1 MRTPSGILHVVD
13 FQTEQIVSTIQSKD
27 YWDDKRHWE
36 IKNNIDKFDF
46 TTADGTEQAAT
57 LLQQNLVLKEVRS
70 GVIVPYVITE
80 AEKVSNDRSVITYAS
95 GEWILLAK
103 AGVINPQRIEGKT
116 VNEFIDIALTGTK
129 WKRGRTE
136 YSGFHTM
143 TINEPIDPL
152 KLLKDIASLFDLE
165 IVYRAEV
172 VGNQFVGRYVD
183 MVKKRGREIGKEVTL
198 GKDLMGI
205 KRIEN
210 SQNICTALI
219 GFVKGEGDK
228 IITVE
233 SINNGLPYIV
243 DNDAFQRWNEK
254 GKHKF
259 GFYTPETEQDIT
271 PGRLMTLMKTEMK
284 KRVNTSVSYEVEAQS
299 IGRVFGLAHELIN
312 EGDTIRIKDTGFTPK
327 LYLEA
332 RAIAG
337 DESFK
342 DPMQDKYVFGDYRE
356 IVDPNEELR
365 KLYNK
370 VLASLGSKQEILD
383 QLDKLVKET
392 AEKANDAQKE
402 SESAKKIAE
411 KVQEN
416 LKNNTVN
423 IIEAKNPPIDNL
435 IVGKTLWRDISNG
448 KPGIIK
454 VWNGKGWELL
464 IPDVESIKKETLD
477 QVNKDIES
485 AKTELNQKVQ
495 SVEGKAQE
503 IAGQIVDVQKQV
515 NGKVDQTWVNTQLK
529 DKADKSGV
537 FTKEEINNGF
547 IGKQIYETDKQG
559 NVQKFKDINT
569 SIGQTNEALTQKA
582 EKSELKKTNEGLS
595 QLEQKTNE
603 IKTTA
608 EGTKQTLTEL
618 KTQVDNTKVTVR
630 NLIRNSGDFN
640 KGWGVFQNISNLS
653 VVDDAKFSK
662 ALQATVDNSTSNR
675 WPAMSSPIFVVN
687 EDKEY
692 ILAMWIKRETAGV
705 IGQLLKFIDS
715 TGIESNPVVGKDT
728 EIPAN
733 TWYYY
738 TQTFKA
744 PKGSVQAYITPR
756 IGTILPNIKFWIAQP
771 MLTEGNTDVGWQPA
785 PEDQVTTTDFT
796 KKTVEIET
804 TIEGINT
811 TVSNVQNQQGKL
823 TERMTKSEQTAD
835 GFKKSIESLTKNDT
849 EISNKLNTVEQTVEG
864 TKKTISDVLQ
874 TTSELKKTTTEITE
888 KAGQISEKLISVE
901 QKYDNM
907 KIGGQNFYKQKS
919 FGAAGGTTVKYDESN
934 KWWDIAIPAGASGSW
949 KGILYTSKNA
959 VLLVGRTYTISYE
972 IYADEVIPTAID
984 INNFGVTTV
993 TGTND
998 NDLVA
1003 KRIMRTP
1010 KTIAGQWV
1018 KVSATF
1024 IMPDNITQDFY
1035 DNSVLGIG
1043 NGWTPTKITSIKIR
1057 NMQLEE
1063 GNIPTSYRTPSEDQV
1078 TTDEFT
1084 KKTTDIVKSVDG
1096 IKENITKVEQNQTG
1110 FDKRVAT
1117 VEKTADGIKQN
1128 VTSLQEIQTNQG
1140 KQLQE
1145 AKAGWETTA
1154 KALEGKVEI
1163 KDVED
1168 YVGGIGN
1175 QTVLRNVL
1183 WKNDTKYWI
1192 LQSGTTRDTNVLY
1205 KGCNTLRT
1213 ISTGNTADVYRGASH
1228 ELINAGPGWNY
1239 VFSAYFYTDNKSSI
1253 DSGAK
1258 MELKCLDANGN
1269 VLKQYG
1275 QEITLT
1281 QGMWVRH
1288 HVFGLLVEGTKKVQ
1302 VQYWLRRN
1310 GRLWAAQP
1318 MLQIGDKPSSFMEN
1332 PVDIVDKD
1340 KIMEELADKI
1350 ATEDYT
1356 KKVTELERSIS
1367 ANEKG
1372 VSIISGKQETFINE
1386 TYNAYVK
1393 KTESKLEVLDEG
1405 ILAQILKDGIVTAIN
1420 MSPGKITIN
1429 AAKLDINADTMVK
1442 WLTAK
1447 GIDTNLIRINGDK
1460 ITIDKDGVTV
1470 KMLDFLFQ
1478 DEWGTKTTAVSR
1490 RNLIADPDFS
1500 SVTKKN
1506 IGHNDYYGFEGGYGL
1521 TWKSWGNVVIEKNT
1535 HIFDY
1540 EQMVN
1545 AARVDM
1551 YNYPEAIVNNG
1562 IHPGNEYTAS
1572 AHFRTAMINGVR
1584 KTGKPRIHVCCVKF
1598 RDNVSYDI
1606 LSEQKMD
1613 FPEPSTFYGEIR
1625 RYSFTFKVPTNYIPQ
1640 QHALII
1646 KVCSANADMRQGTA
1660 ICVSGVTLYS
1670 GKYASMYNWDRAAAE
1685 RADGIQ
1691 PFNALAVG
1699 GVNNNIT
1706 PAPDGQTFDISTEK
1720 EVKIF
1725 RNIRA
1730 MQGINLGGGGFQQ
1743 WGHIRFT
1750 DGNMGSGFYASTPS
1764 GWKFNALG

>member
-13 FQTEQIVSTIQSKD
+13 FKTDQIISAIQPKD
-27 YWDDKRHWE
+27 YWDDIRHWE
-36 IKNNIDKFDF
+36 LKNNIDTLEFKVF
-46 TTADGTEQAAT
+46 DGTPHAIALQ
-57 LLQQNLVLKEVRS
+57 QQNLIVKEVRD
-70 GVIVPYVITE
+70 GLMVPYVINNE
-80 AEKVSNDRSVITYAS
+80 VEKDSNDRSITVHAS
-95 GEWILLAK
+95 GAWVQIAK
-103 AGVINPQRIEGKT
+103 DGYIMPQRIEGKT
-116 VNEFIDIALTGTK
+116 VNEFIDMALVGMK
-129 WKRGRTE
+129 WKRGITE
-136 YSGFHTM
+136 YAGFHTM
-143 TINEPIDPL
+143 TIDEIIDPL
-152 KLLKDIASLFDLE
+152 TFLKKIASLFDLE
-165 IVYRAEV
+165 IQYRVEV
-172 VGNQFVGRYVD
+172 VGSQITGWYVD
-183 MVKKRGREIGKEVTL
+183 MIKERGRETGKEVVL
-198 GKDLMGI
+198 GKDLVGVR
-205 KRIEN
+205 RIEH
-210 SQNICTALI
+210 SRDVCTALV
-219 GFVKGEGDK
+219 GFVKGEGDN
-228 IITVE
+228 IITIE
-233 SINNGLPYIV
+233 KINNGLPYIT
-243 DNDAFQRWNEK
+243 DSDAFQRWNES

-259 GFYTPETEQDIT
+259 GFYTPETEDQNMS
-271 PGRLMTLMKTEMK
+271 PERLMTLMKTEFK
-284 KRVNTSVSYEVEAQS
+284 KRVNTSVSYEVEAAS

-312 EGDTIRIKDTGFTPK
+312 EGDTIRIKDTDFTPK

-332 RAIAG
+332 RTIAG
-337 DESFK
+337 DESFT
-342 DPMQDKYVFGDYRE
+342 DPKQDKYVFGDYRE
-356 IVDPNEELR
+356 IVDSNEELR

-370 VLASLGSKQEILD
+370 ILGSLGNKANKELLE
-383 QLDKLVKET
+383 QLEKLVEENEKTIETIREESKAVKELV
-392 AEKANDAQKE
+392 
-402 SESAKKIAE
+402 E
-411 KVQEN
+411 KVQGN

-435 IVGKTLWRDISNG
+435 IVGKMLWRDISNG
-448 KPGIIK
+448 KPGILK
-454 VWNGKGWELL
+454 VWNGKDWELL
-464 IPDVESIKKETLD
+464 IPDVESVKKDTME
-477 QVNKDIES
+477 QVNKDI
-485 AKTELNQKVQ
+485 
-495 SVEGKAQE
+495 
-503 IAGQIVDVQKQV
+503 
-515 NGKVDQTWVNTQLK
+515 QL
-529 DKADKSGV
+529 
-537 FTKEEINNGF
+537 TKEELNKKVEEAQN
-547 IGKQIYETDKQG
+547 ETAGQFREVTENLQEVSLTIK
-559 NVQKFKDINT
+559 NVQNSQGEIDKTVSEMK
-569 SIGQTNEALTQKA
+569 QTNE
-582 EKSELKKTNEGLS
+582 G
-595 QLEQKTNE
+595 
-603 IKTTA
+603 
-608 EGTKQTLTEL
+608 
-618 KTQVDNTKVTVR
+618 
-630 NLIRNSGDFN
+630 
-640 KGWGVFQNISNLS
+640 
-653 VVDDAKFSK
+653 
-662 ALQATVDNSTSNR
+662 
-675 WPAMSSPIFVVN
+675 
-687 EDKEY
+687 
-692 ILAMWIKRETAGV
+692 
-705 IGQLLKFIDS
+705 
-715 TGIESNPVVGKDT
+715 
-728 EIPAN
+728 
-733 TWYYY
+733 
-738 TQTFKA
+738 
-744 PKGSVQAYITPR
+744 
-756 IGTILPNIKFWIAQP
+756 
-771 MLTEGNTDVGWQPA
+771 
-785 PEDQVTTTDFT
+785 FT
-796 KKTVEIET
+796 K
-804 TIEGINT
+804 
-811 TVSNVQNQQGKL
+811 
-823 TERMTKSEQTAD
+823 
-835 GFKKSIESLTKNDT
+835 SIDSLTKKNGEIT
-849 EISNKLNTVEQTVEG
+849 EKLNTVVETSEG
-864 TKKTISDVLQ
+864 TIKKISEVQQ
-874 TTSELKKTTTEITE
+874 TTNDLKKTTTEIEE
-888 KAGQISEKLISVE
+888 KAGEISEKLTSVE
-901 QKYDNM
+901 KKVDNTEIGIRNLLLETANKSHSVKTGENKPHTYFGVAKDAITLM
-907 KIGGQNFYKQKS
+907 QGKNIAMSFLFTGKVTEWGTTDKWVGFEVKITFIDNTFAYPSCRIENRLTLGKQYKQERFTASAVVMDKPIKEILVYALGRD
-919 FGAAGGTTVKYDESN
+919 FTGDVLIEKPKLEVGTV
-934 KWWDIAIPAGASGSW
+934 
-949 KGILYTSKNA
+949 
-959 VLLVGRTYTISYE
+959 
-972 IYADEVIPTAID
+972 PTA
-984 INNFGVTTV
+984 
-993 TGTND
+993 
-998 NDLVA
+998 
-1003 KRIMRTP
+1003 
-1010 KTIAGQWV
+1010 
-1018 KVSATF
+1018 
-1024 IMPDNITQDFY
+1024 
-1035 DNSVLGIG
+1035 
-1043 NGWTPTKITSIKIR
+1043 WTPA
-1057 NMQLEE
+1057 L
-1063 GNIPTSYRTPSEDQV
+1063 EDQV
-1078 TTDEFT
+1078 TNEEFT
-1084 KKTTDIVKSVDG
+1084 KKTTEIEKSVNG
-1096 IKENITKVEQNQTG
+1096 IKESIKTVEKTQVDFSQ
-1110 FDKRVAT
+1110 RVTT
-1117 VEKTADGIKQN
+1117 VEKTADGIKEN
-1128 VTSLQEIQTNQG
+1128 VTSLQEIQTQQG
-1140 KQLQE
+1140 TQLQE

-1192 LQSGTTRDTNVLY
+1192 LQSGTTRDTTVLY

-1228 ELINAGPGWNY
+1228 EVINAGPGWNY

-1253 DSGAK
+1253 DNGAK

-1310 GRLWAAQP
+1310 GRLWVAQP

-1340 KIMEELADKI
+1340 KIMEEMADKI

-1367 ANEKG
+1367 ATEKG

-1393 KTESKLEVLDEG
+1393 KTESRLEVLDEG
-1405 ILAQILKDGIVTAIN
+1405 ILAQILKDGIITSIN
-1420 MSPGKITIN
+1420 MSPGKITID
-1429 AAKLDINADTMVK
+1429 AEKLNINADTMVK

-1447 GIDTNLIRINGDK
+1447 GIDTNLIRIDGDK

-1478 DEWGTKTTAVSR
+1478 DEWGTKTTTVSR

-1506 IGHNDYYGFEGGYGL
+1506 IGNSDYYGFEGGYGL

-1598 RDNVSYDI
+1598 RDNVSYEI

-1640 QHALII
+1640 EHALII
-1646 KVCSANADMRQGTA
+1646 KVCSGNADMRQGTA

-1699 GVNNNIT
+1699 GVNNNIS

-1750 DGNMGSGFYASTPS
+1750 DGNAGVGFYVSTPS

>member
-165 IVYRAEV
+165 IVYRAEI

-259 GFYTPETEQDIT
+259 GFYTPETEEDIT
-271 PGRLMTLMKTEMK
+271 PSRLMTLMKTEMK

-423 IIEAKNPPIDNL
+423 IIESKQPPTENL
-435 IVGKTLWRDISNG
+435 QIGKTIWRDISNG
-448 KPGIIK
+448 KPGILK

-464 IPDVESIKKETLD
+464 IPDVESIKKDTLEQVTKEINASAEKLDARVKEAETKADNLQKDFAAVKGEQERVSQVTKTLEESD
-477 QVNKDIES
+477 QGTKETIKSLQGTQESMSRMIVETSKGVEGLKNTVSDIKKDQSGITDRVV
-485 AKTELNQKVQ
+485 KTEQNINGI
-495 SVEGKAQE
+495 SSSIE
-503 IAGQIVDVQKQV
+503 QINKTSSQTVQKL
-515 NGKVDQTWVNTQLK
+515 NKV
-529 DKADKSGV
+529 
-537 FTKEEINNGF
+537 EEDAN
-547 IGKQIYETDKQG
+547 
-559 NVQKFKDINT
+559 
-569 SIGQTNEALTQKA
+569 
-582 EKSELKKTNEGLS
+582 
-595 QLEQKTNE
+595 
-603 IKTTA
+603 
-608 EGTKQTLTEL
+608 GTKQTIERIENNVNNLDGDVINLVRGTKTLTANEEL
-618 KTQVDNTKVTVR
+618 SLKGARLSVIKETYNGNAIAQTDTEWQGIAVKPSELIKRGKIKIGDTVTFSVTARMIGGESTQVFFPNSAGKTTVNGEWKRVSVTILVG
-630 NLIRNSGDFN
+630 SDATDP
-640 KGWGVFQNISNLS
+640 NI
-653 VVDDAKFSK
+653 VYRFEA
-662 ALQATVDNSTSNR
+662 
-675 WPAMSSPIFVVN
+675 
-687 EDKEY
+687 
-692 ILAMWIKRETAGV
+692 
-705 IGQLLKFIDS
+705 
-715 TGIESNPVVGKDT
+715 ES
-728 EIPAN
+728 I
-733 TWYYY
+733 
-738 TQTFKA
+738 
-744 PKGSVQAYITPR
+744 PKGALYQQTS
-756 IGTILPNIKFWIAQP
+756 P
-771 MLTEGNTDVGWQPA
+771 MLSLTKKVYPWRPA
-785 PEDQVTTTDFT
+785 PEDQADSNEFIKVTTEIKTEAGKISTKLEQVEARTVGVENWLIHTGPNEKPQTIGMSGGAQVNKAGQAFSEDYIIVECTDHTDSFYQFHLDNAKMGDFEKAKDMTFSIDMQNDVPIDLIVFQFINGVWTENLYNRFPVANWSRRSFTFKIDARATGWGLRLRFERNENSKGKKLRFKKAKLEKGSVPTDFSKST
-796 KKTVEIET
+796 YELEQSVMGIKESIKTVEKT
-804 TIEGINT
+804 QFDF
-811 TVSNVQNQQGKL
+811 S
-823 TERMTKSEQTAD
+823 ER
-835 GFKKSIESLTKNDT
+835 
-849 EISNKLNTVEQTVEG
+849 
-864 TKKTISDVLQ
+864 
-874 TTSELKKTTTEITE
+874 
-888 KAGQISEKLISVE
+888 
-901 QKYDNM
+901 
-907 KIGGQNFYKQKS
+907 
-919 FGAAGGTTVKYDESN
+919 
-934 KWWDIAIPAGASGSW
+934 
-949 KGILYTSKNA
+949 
-959 VLLVGRTYTISYE
+959 
-972 IYADEVIPTAID
+972 
-984 INNFGVTTV
+984 VT
-993 TGTND
+993 
-998 NDLVA
+998 
-1003 KRIMRTP
+1003 
-1010 KTIAGQWV
+1010 
-1018 KVSATF
+1018 
-1024 IMPDNITQDFY
+1024 
-1035 DNSVLGIG
+1035 
-1043 NGWTPTKITSIKIR
+1043 
-1057 NMQLEE
+1057 
-1063 GNIPTSYRTPSEDQV
+1063 
-1078 TTDEFT
+1078 
-1084 KKTTDIVKSVDG
+1084 
-1096 IKENITKVEQNQTG
+1096 
-1110 FDKRVAT
+1110 T
-1117 VEKTADGIKQN
+1117 VEKTADGIKEN
-1128 VTSLQEIQTNQG
+1128 VTSLKEIQTKQG
-1140 KQLQE
+1140 TQLQE

-1154 KALEGKVEI
+1154 KALVGKVEI

-1183 WKNDTKYWI
+1183 WKNDTKYWQ
-1192 LQSGTTRDTNVLY
+1192 LTSNAARDTQVTY
-1205 KGCNTLRT
+1205 KGCNSLSVITA
-1213 ISTGNTADVYRGASH
+1213 GNASNLYKGASH
-1228 ELINAGPGWNY
+1228 DYINAGPGWNY
-1239 VFSAYFYTDNKSSI
+1239 VFSAYFYTDNKASI
-1253 DSGAK
+1253 DAGAAIELQCYDVNNK
-1258 MELKCLDANGN
+1258 MIKSYL
-1269 VLKQYG
+1269 
-1275 QEITLT
+1275 QEITIS
-1281 QGMWVRH
+1281 QGTWIRT
-1288 HVFGLLVEGTKKVQ
+1288 HVAGLLIEGTKKVK
-1302 VQYWLRRN
+1302 VLFWVRKN
-1310 GRLWAAQP
+1310 GRLWMSQP

-1350 ATEDYT
+1350 ATKDYD

-1367 ANEKG
+1367 ATEKG
-1372 VSIISGKQETFINE
+1372 VSIVSGKQETFINE

-1420 MSPGKITIN
+1420 MAPGKITIN
-1429 AAKLDINADTMVK
+1429 AAKLDINADTIVK
-1442 WLTAK
+1442 WLTTK
-1447 GIDTNLIRINGDK
+1447 GIDTNLIRISGDK
-1460 ITIDKDGVTV
+1460 ITIDGEEGVIV
-1470 KMLDFLFQ
+1470 NMLDFLFK

-1562 IHPGNEYTAS
+1562 IHPGNEYTVS

-1584 KTGKPRIHVCCVKF
+1584 KTGKPRLHVCCVKF

-1606 LSEQKMD
+1606 WNEQKMD

-1646 KVCSANADMRQGTA
+1646 KVCSGNADMRQGTA

-1699 GVNNNIT
+1699 GVNNNIS

-1730 MQGINLGGGGFQQ
+1730 MQGVNLGGGGFQQ

-1750 DGNMGSGFYASTPS
+1750 DGNAGAGFYTSTPS

>member
-172 VGNQFVGRYVD
+172 VGNQFIGRYVD

-448 KPGIIK
+448 KPGILK

-464 IPDVESIKKETLD
+464 IPDVESIKKDTLE
-477 QVNKDIES
+477 QVSKDI
-485 AKTELNQKVQ
+485 KL
-495 SVEGKAQE
+495 
-503 IAGQIVDVQKQV
+503 
-515 NGKVDQTWVNTQLK
+515 
-529 DKADKSGV
+529 
-537 FTKEEINNGF
+537 TKEELNKKVEEAQEEATGQF
-547 IGKQIYETDKQG
+547 
-559 NVQKFKDINT
+559 NT
-569 SIGQTNEALTQKA
+569 VT
-582 EKSELKKTNEGLS
+582 EGLS
-595 QLEQKTNE
+595 KVTRTISDVQRDQGEIDKKVTQVEQDSEKFKLSIE
-603 IKTTA
+603 
-608 EGTKQTLTEL
+608 TLTKNSTETTSKVNTL
-618 KTQVDNTKVTVR
+618 VSDVDGNKKVISEVKESVANFNDDVR
-630 NLIRNSGDFN
+630 NLLVGSKSFDGALAIAQADNRWWLKSAD
-640 KGWGVFQNISNLS
+640 KVKISKDVFQGNTVVETQSSWTALAYNFKDLVDRKVVKVGDKVTYSIFTRVKGLPDGQDLQHTFYFAPGATGIRPNKSNNQWQRVS
-653 VVDDAKFSK
+653 VSF
-662 ALQATVDNSTSNR
+662 TVTASM
-675 WPAMSSPIFVVN
+675 MSSTGTDN
-687 EDKEY
+687 ESHFRVEPDANPPAGCWYQQSSPQLIITIGNKEY
-692 ILAMWIKRETAGV
+692 SWR
-705 IGQLLKFIDS
+705 
-715 TGIESNPVVGKDT
+715 
-728 EIPAN
+728 
-733 TWYYY
+733 
-738 TQTFKA
+738 
-744 PKGSVQAYITPR
+744 
-756 IGTILPNIKFWIAQP
+756 
-771 MLTEGNTDVGWQPA
+771 PA
-785 PEDQVTTTDFT
+785 PED
-796 KKTVEIET
+796 I
-804 TIEGINT
+804 
-811 TVSNVQNQQGKL
+811 
-823 TERMTKSEQTAD
+823 AD
-835 GFKKSIESLTKNDT
+835 GNVLTK
-849 EISNKLNTVEQTVEG
+849 V
-864 TKKTISDVLQ
+864 
-874 TTSELKKTTTEITE
+874 TTEIKE
-888 KAGQISEKLISVE
+888 AAGKISEKLTKVETKVNNDKSGGRNLLLDSNTKYEKIDYLINPYSLTENFVAGEEYTFVIKGSVP
-901 QKYDNM
+901 Q
-907 KIGGQNFYKQKS
+907 GQQ
-919 FGAAGGTTVKYDESN
+919 FGIWQNGGTNHVGYATSAYANGITYVTFKAVATTSGNERRLNLYNYPNNATKATVEWVALYKGN
-934 KWWDIAIPAGASGSW
+934 KP
-949 KGILYTSKNA
+949 
-959 VLLVGRTYTISYE
+959 
-972 IYADEVIPTAID
+972 
-984 INNFGVTTV
+984 
-993 TGTND
+993 
-998 NDLVA
+998 
-1003 KRIMRTP
+1003 
-1010 KTIAGQWV
+1010 
-1018 KVSATF
+1018 
-1024 IMPDNITQDFY
+1024 QD
-1035 DNSVLGIG
+1035 
-1043 NGWTPTKITSIKIR
+1043 WTPAPE
-1057 NMQLEE
+1057 N
-1063 GNIPTSYRTPSEDQV
+1063 QV
-1078 TTDEFT
+1078 TNDEFT
-1084 KKTTDIVKSVDG
+1084 KKTTEIEKSVDG
-1096 IKENITKVEQNQTG
+1096 IKESIK
-1110 FDKRVAT
+1110 T
-1117 VEKTADGIKQN
+1117 VEKTQTFFDERVNTVEKNAEGTTASVKK
-1128 VTSLQEIQTNQG
+1128 LQETQTAQG
-1140 KQLQE
+1140 KTISE
-1145 AKAGWETTA
+1145 ATTTIGQHSE
-1154 KALEGKVEI
+1154 ALKLTMKK

-1168 YVGGIGN
+1168 YVGGLGSIN
-1175 QTVLRNVL
+1175 DLRNAAFAQGF
-1183 WKNDTKYWI
+1183 KYWTQNGNSAVI
-1192 LQSGTTRDTNVLY
+1192 DSSVTYRGYTTAKLHATGLTEDKWYSLHQTIDVTAGEDVVASGYFMSNNIGQGFVLEIEYLNAQGSRVSQASIGIDVTANSNWIRSVVSGTVPAGAVKARY
-1205 KGCNTLRT
+1205 K
-1213 ISTGNTADVYRGASH
+1213 
-1228 ELINAGPGWNY
+1228 P
-1239 VFSAYFYTDNKSSI
+1239 
-1253 DSGAK
+1253 
-1258 MELKCLDANGN
+1258 
-1269 VLKQYG
+1269 
-1275 QEITLT
+1275 
-1281 QGMWVRH
+1281 WV
-1288 HVFGLLVEGTKKVQ
+1288 
-1302 VQYWLRRN
+1302 RRN
-1310 GRLWAAQP
+1310 GTLWIALP
-1318 MLQIGDKPSSFMEN
+1318 MLQRGK
-1332 PVDIVDKD
+1332 V
-1340 KIMEELADKI
+1340 
-1350 ATEDYT
+1350 ATEFWLHPKDQTDIDKMIDDIANKVATEKYNQ
-1356 KKVTELERSIS
+1356 KVTELERSIS
-1367 ANEKG
+1367 ATEKG

-1447 GIDTNLIRINGDK
+1447 GIDTNLIRISGDK
-1460 ITIDKDGVTV
+1460 ITIDGEEGVIV
-1470 KMLDFLFQ
+1470 NMLDFLFK

-1562 IHPGNEYTAS
+1562 IHPGNEYTVS

-1584 KTGKPRIHVCCVKF
+1584 KTGKPRLQVCCVKF

-1606 LSEQKMD
+1606 WNEQKMD
-1613 FPEPSTFYGEIR
+1613 FPEPSTYYGEIR

-1646 KVCSANADMRQGTA
+1646 KVCSGNADMRQGTA

-1691 PFNALAVG
+1691 PFNGLAVG

>member
-143 TINEPIDPL
+143 TIKEPTNPL

-172 VGNQFVGRYVD
+172 VGNQFIGRYVD

-219 GFVKGEGDK
+219 GFAKGEGDK

-243 DNDAFQRWNEK
+243 DNVAFQRWNEK

-259 GFYTPETEQDIT
+259 GFYTPETEEDIT
-271 PGRLMTLMKTEMK
+271 PDRLMTLMKTEMK

-392 AEKANDAQKE
+392 AETANDAQKE

-448 KPGIIK
+448 KPGILK

-464 IPDVESIKKETLD
+464 IPDVESIKKDTLEQVSKDIKLTKEELNKKVEEAQEEATGQFNTVTEGLSKVTRTISDVQRDQGEIDKKVTQVEQDSEKFKLSIETLTK
-477 QVNKDIES
+477 NS
-485 AKTELNQKVQ
+485 TETTSK
-495 SVEGKAQE
+495 
-503 IAGQIVDVQKQV
+503 
-515 NGKVDQTWVNTQLK
+515 VNTLVSDVDGNTKVISEVKESVANINDDVRNLLIGSKSFDGALTWAQADNRWWLK
-529 DKADKSGV
+529 SADKVKISKDVFQGNAVVETQSSWTALAYNFKDLVNRGVVKVGDKVTYSIHTRVKGLPNGQDLQHTFYFAAGATGIRPNKSTNQWQRVSVSFVVTAGMMASTGTDNESHLRIEPDANPPAGCWYQQSSPQLTIGSKDYSWRPAPEDIADGNV
-537 FTKEEINNGF
+537 FTKITTEIKEEAGRISKKLEQVESRTVGVENWL
-547 IGKQIYETDKQG
+547 
-559 NVQKFKDINT
+559 INT
-569 SIGQTNEALTQKA
+569 GRNQKPQTIGMSGGALVNKATQSFTEDYMIVECTDHTDSFYQFHLDNTKMGDYEKEKDMTFSIDMQNDVPIDLIVFQFINGVWAENLYNRFPVANWSRRSFTFKIEARATGWGLRLRFERNENSKGKKFRFKKPKL
-582 EKSELKKTNEGLS
+582 EKGSVPTGFTKSTYE
-595 QLEQKTNE
+595 LEQSFEGVKERIEKTESIINDAGDRNYVRNGDFTHYWADNDLQWDKNLNGNLRAGNWATGYNAGTTDPTKGYHMHVNDKKFGYPVVAVINKNGQFGQAKRWLGMPQEMPASFRNDFQPGDTYTIALDVWTETANNKIAVGLHHFIEGNTSMGFHSGGTPELTIEPVKKWVRVYATMKLHDKSDMKKGFSLYIYGDRSADGSECYFKNVSVLKGSMPKAFAPSPEDGVKENVFSQKVTE
-603 IKTTA
+603 ITKNA
-608 EGTKQTLTEL
+608 EGITSDVKKIQEIQTQQGQTLTEATTTILQQSEEL
-618 KTQVDNTKVTVR
+618 K
-630 NLIRNSGDFN
+630 
-640 KGWGVFQNISNLS
+640 
-653 VVDDAKFSK
+653 
-662 ALQATVDNSTSNR
+662 
-675 WPAMSSPIFVVN
+675 
-687 EDKEY
+687 
-692 ILAMWIKRETAGV
+692 LAM
-705 IGQLLKFIDS
+705 
-715 TGIESNPVVGKDT
+715 
-728 EIPAN
+728 
-733 TWYYY
+733 
-738 TQTFKA
+738 
-744 PKGSVQAYITPR
+744 
-756 IGTILPNIKFWIAQP
+756 
-771 MLTEGNTDVGWQPA
+771 
-785 PEDQVTTTDFT
+785 
-796 KKTVEIET
+796 KK
-804 TIEGINT
+804 
-811 TVSNVQNQQGKL
+811 
-823 TERMTKSEQTAD
+823 
-835 GFKKSIESLTKNDT
+835 
-849 EISNKLNTVEQTVEG
+849 
-864 TKKTISDVLQ
+864 
-874 TTSELKKTTTEITE
+874 
-888 KAGQISEKLISVE
+888 
-901 QKYDNM
+901 
-907 KIGGQNFYKQKS
+907 
-919 FGAAGGTTVKYDESN
+919 
-934 KWWDIAIPAGASGSW
+934 
-949 KGILYTSKNA
+949 
-959 VLLVGRTYTISYE
+959 
-972 IYADEVIPTAID
+972 
-984 INNFGVTTV
+984 
-993 TGTND
+993 
-998 NDLVA
+998 
-1003 KRIMRTP
+1003 
-1010 KTIAGQWV
+1010 
-1018 KVSATF
+1018 
-1024 IMPDNITQDFY
+1024 
-1035 DNSVLGIG
+1035 
-1043 NGWTPTKITSIKIR
+1043 
-1057 NMQLEE
+1057 
-1063 GNIPTSYRTPSEDQV
+1063 
-1078 TTDEFT
+1078 
-1084 KKTTDIVKSVDG
+1084 
-1096 IKENITKVEQNQTG
+1096 
-1110 FDKRVAT
+1110 
-1117 VEKTADGIKQN
+1117 
-1128 VTSLQEIQTNQG
+1128 
-1140 KQLQE
+1140 
-1145 AKAGWETTA
+1145 
-1154 KALEGKVEI
+1154 
-1163 KDVED
+1163 KDVEA

-1183 WKNDTKYWI
+1183 WKNDTKYWV
-1192 LQSGTTRDTNVLY
+1192 LQSGTTRDTQVTY
-1205 KGCNTLRT
+1205 KGCNSLSVIT
-1213 ISTGNTADVYRGASH
+1213 TGNASNLYKGASH
-1228 ELINAGPGWNY
+1228 EYINAGPGWNY
-1239 VFSAYFYTDNKSSI
+1239 VFSAYFYTDNKASI
-1253 DSGAK
+1253 DAGAAIELQCYDVNNK
-1258 MELKCLDANGN
+1258 MIKSYL
-1269 VLKQYG
+1269 
-1275 QEITLT
+1275 QEITIS
-1281 QGMWVRH
+1281 QGTWIRT
-1288 HVFGLLVEGTKKVQ
+1288 HVAGLLVEGTKKVK
-1302 VQYWLRRN
+1302 VMFWVRKN
-1310 GRLWAAQP
+1310 GRLWMAQP

-1350 ATEDYT
+1350 ATKDYD

-1367 ANEKG
+1367 ATEKG

-1420 MSPGKITIN
+1420 LSPGKITIN

-1447 GIDTNLIRINGDK
+1447 GIDTNLIRIDGDK

-1506 IGHNDYYGFEGGYGL
+1506 IGHNDYYGFEGGY
-1521 TWKSWGNVVIEKNT
+1521 
-1535 HIFDY
+1535 
-1540 EQMVN
+1540 
-1545 AARVDM
+1545 
-1551 YNYPEAIVNNG
+1551 
-1562 IHPGNEYTAS
+1562 
-1572 AHFRTAMINGVR
+1572 
-1584 KTGKPRIHVCCVKF
+1584 
-1598 RDNVSYDI
+1598 
-1606 LSEQKMD
+1606 
-1613 FPEPSTFYGEIR
+1613 
-1625 RYSFTFKVPTNYIPQ
+1625 
-1640 QHALII
+1640 
-1646 KVCSANADMRQGTA
+1646 
-1660 ICVSGVTLYS
+1660 
-1670 GKYASMYNWDRAAAE
+1670 
-1685 RADGIQ
+1685 
-1691 PFNALAVG
+1691 
-1699 GVNNNIT
+1699 
-1706 PAPDGQTFDISTEK
+1706 
-1720 EVKIF
+1720 
-1725 RNIRA
+1725 
-1730 MQGINLGGGGFQQ
+1730 
-1743 WGHIRFT
+1743 
-1750 DGNMGSGFYASTPS
+1750 
-1764 GWKFNALG
+1764 

>member
-13 FQTEQIVSTIQSKD
+13 FKTNQIISAIQPKD
-27 YWDDKRHWE
+27 YWADNRHWE
-36 IKNNIDKFDF
+36 IKNNIDMLEFKTF
-46 TTADGTEQAAT
+46 DGTPHAVT
-57 LLQQNLVLKEVRS
+57 LQQQNLVLKEVRD
-70 GVIVPYVITE
+70 GRIVPYVINNE
-80 AEKVSNDRSVITYAS
+80 VEKDSNDRSLTVHSS
-95 GEWILLAK
+95 GAWVQIAK
-103 AGVINPQRIEGKT
+103 DGIIKPQRIESET
-116 VNEFIDIALTGTK
+116 VNTFIDIALADSK
-129 WKRGRTE
+129 WQRGITD
-136 YSGFHTM
+136 YSSFHTM
-143 TINEPIDPL
+143 TIDEFIDPL
-152 KLLKDIASLFDLE
+152 TFLKKIAALFELE
-165 IVYRAEV
+165 IQYRVEV
-172 VGNQFVGRYVD
+172 SGSQITGWYVD
-183 MVKKRGREIGKEVTL
+183 MIKKRGRETGKEVTL
-198 GKDLMGI
+198 GKDLVGVR
-205 KRIEN
+205 RIEH
-210 SQNICTALI
+210 SRDICTALV
-219 GFVKGEGDK
+219 GFVRGEGDK
-228 IITVE
+228 LITIE
-233 SINNGLPYIV
+233 SINNGLLYIT
-243 DNDAFQRWNEK
+243 DSDAFQRWNAH

-259 GFYTPETEQDIT
+259 GFYTPETEDQNMT
-271 PGRLMTLMKTEMK
+271 AQRLLTLMKTELK

-299 IGRVFGLAHELIN
+299 IGRIFGLAHELIN

-332 RAIAG
+332 RVIAG
-337 DESFK
+337 DESFT
-342 DPMQDKYVFGDYRE
+342 DPAQDKYVFGDYRE
-356 IVDPNEELR
+356 ITDPNEELR
-365 KLYNK
+365 KIYNRI
-370 VLASLGSKQEILD
+370 LSSLGSKQELID
-383 QLDKLVKET
+383 QLDKLVKDANET
-392 AEKANDAQKE
+392 ASDAKEE
-402 SESAKKIAE
+402 SEAAKTLAE

-423 IIEAKNPPIDNL
+423 IIESKQPPTENL
-435 IVGKTLWRDISNG
+435 QIGNTIWRDISNG
-448 KPGIIK
+448 KPGILK
-454 VWNGKGWELL
+454 VWNGKDWELL
-464 IPDVESIKKETLD
+464 IPDPETIKKETME
-477 QVNKDIES
+477 QVNKDI
-485 AKTELNQKVQ
+485 
-495 SVEGKAQE
+495 
-503 IAGQIVDVQKQV
+503 
-515 NGKVDQTWVNTQLK
+515 QL
-529 DKADKSGV
+529 
-537 FTKEEINNGF
+537 TKEELNKKVEEAQN
-547 IGKQIYETDKQG
+547 ETAGQFKEVTENLQEVSLTIK
-559 NVQKFKDINT
+559 NVQNFQGEIDKTVSEMK
-569 SIGQTNEALTQKA
+569 QTNEGFTKSIDSLTKKNGEIT
-582 EKSELKKTNEGLS
+582 EKLNTVVETSEGTIKKISEVQQTTNDLKKT
-595 QLEQKTNE
+595 TTE
-603 IKTTA
+603 IEEKA
-608 EGTKQTLTEL
+608 GEISEKLTSVE
-618 KTQVDNTKVTVR
+618 KKVDNTEIGIRNLLLETAIKSHSVKTGENKPHTYFGVAKDAITLMQGKNIAMSFLFTGKVTE
-630 NLIRNSGDFN
+630 
-640 KGWGVFQNISNLS
+640 WG
-653 VVDDAKFSK
+653 
-662 ALQATVDNSTSNR
+662 TT
-675 WPAMSSPIFVVN
+675 
-687 EDKEY
+687 DKWVGFEVK
-692 ILAMWIKRETAGV
+692 IT
-705 IGQLLKFIDS
+705 FIDNTFAYPS
-715 TGIESNPVVGKDT
+715 CRIENRLTLGKQYKQERFTASAVVMDKPIKEILVYALGRDFTGDVLIEKPKLEVGT
-728 EIPAN
+728 VPTAW
-733 TWYYY
+733 T
-738 TQTFKA
+738 
-744 PKGSVQAYITPR
+744 
-756 IGTILPNIKFWIAQP
+756 
-771 MLTEGNTDVGWQPA
+771 PA
-785 PEDQVTTTDFT
+785 PEDQVTN
-796 KKTVEIET
+796 E
-804 TIEGINT
+804 
-811 TVSNVQNQQGKL
+811 
-823 TERMTKSEQTAD
+823 
-835 GFKKSIESLTKNDT
+835 
-849 EISNKLNTVEQTVEG
+849 
-864 TKKTISDVLQ
+864 
-874 TTSELKKTTTEITE
+874 
-888 KAGQISEKLISVE
+888 
-901 QKYDNM
+901 
-907 KIGGQNFYKQKS
+907 
-919 FGAAGGTTVKYDESN
+919 
-934 KWWDIAIPAGASGSW
+934 
-949 KGILYTSKNA
+949 
-959 VLLVGRTYTISYE
+959 
-972 IYADEVIPTAID
+972 
-984 INNFGVTTV
+984 
-993 TGTND
+993 
-998 NDLVA
+998 
-1003 KRIMRTP
+1003 
-1010 KTIAGQWV
+1010 
-1018 KVSATF
+1018 
-1024 IMPDNITQDFY
+1024 
-1035 DNSVLGIG
+1035 
-1043 NGWTPTKITSIKIR
+1043 
-1057 NMQLEE
+1057 
-1063 GNIPTSYRTPSEDQV
+1063 
-1078 TTDEFT
+1078 EFT
-1084 KKTTDIVKSVDG
+1084 KKTTEIEKSVNG
-1096 IKENITKVEQNQTG
+1096 IKESIKTVEKTQVDFSQ
-1110 FDKRVAT
+1110 RVTT
-1117 VEKTADGIKQN
+1117 VEKTADGIKEN
-1128 VTSLQEIQTNQG
+1128 VTSLQEIQTKQG
-1140 KQLQE
+1140 TQLQE

-1192 LQSGTTRDTNVLY
+1192 LQSGTTRDTTVLY

-1228 ELINAGPGWNY
+1228 EVINAGPGWNY

-1253 DSGAK
+1253 DNGAK

-1281 QGMWVRH
+1281 QAMWVRH

-1310 GRLWAAQP
+1310 GRLWVAQP

-1340 KIMEELADKI
+1340 KIMEEMADKI

-1367 ANEKG
+1367 ATEKG
-1372 VSIISGKQETFINE
+1372 VSIISEKQETFINE

-1393 KTESKLEVLDEG
+1393 KTESRLEVLDEG
-1405 ILAQILKDGIVTAIN
+1405 IIAQILKDGIVTAIN

-1447 GIDTNLIRINGDK
+1447 GIDTNLIRIDGDK

-1640 QHALII
+1640 EHALII
-1646 KVCSANADMRQGTA
+1646 KVCSGNADMRQGTA

-1691 PFNALAVG
+1691 PFNALAIG
-1699 GVNNNIT
+1699 GVNNNISL
-1706 PAPDGQTFDISTEK
+1706 APDGQTFDISTEK
-1720 EVKIF
+1720 EVKIL

-1750 DGNMGSGFYASTPS
+1750 DGNAGAGFYVSTPS

>member
-1 MRTPSGILHVVD
+1 MRKPSGVLHIID
-13 FQTEQIVSTIQSKD
+13 FKTSQIVSAIQPKD

-36 IKNNIDKFDF
+36 IKNNIDTLEFKVFDN
-46 TTADGTEQAAT
+46 TEDAAT
-57 LLQQNLVLKEVRS
+57 LIQQNLVLKEVRD
-70 GVIVPYVITE
+70 GRIVPYVITE
-80 AEKVSNDRSVITYAS
+80 TEKNSDDRSVIAYAS
-95 GEWILLAK
+95 GEWIQLAK
-103 AGVINPQRIEGKT
+103 SGIINPQKIVGKT
-116 VNEFIDIALTGTK
+116 VNEFIDMALVGTK
-129 WKRGRTE
+129 WKRGKTE
-136 YSGFHTM
+136 YAGFHTM
-143 TINEPIDPL
+143 TIDEFIDPL
-152 KLLKDIASLFDLE
+152 KFLKNIASLFELE
-165 IVYRAEV
+165 IQYRAEV
-172 VGNQFVGRYVD
+172 VGSQIVGRYVD
-183 MVKKRGREIGKEVTL
+183 MVKKRGRDTGKEVTL

-210 SQNICTALI
+210 SQNICTALL
-219 GFVKGEGDK
+219 GFVKKEGGDF
-228 IITVE
+228 ITIS
-233 SINNGLPYIV
+233 SINNGVPYLV
-243 DNDAFQRWNEK
+243 DSDAFQRWNER
-254 GKHKF
+254 GQHKF
-259 GFYTPETEQDIT
+259 GFYTPETEEDIT
-271 PGRLMTLMKTEMK
+271 PQRLLTLMKTELA
-284 KRVNTSVSYEVEAQS
+284 KRINTSYIYEVQAQS

-312 EGDTIRIKDTGFTPK
+312 EGDTIRIKDTGFIPK

-337 DESFK
+337 DESFT
-342 DPMQDKYVFGDYRE
+342 DPSQDKYAFGDYRE
-356 IVDPNEELR
+356 IVDANEELR

-370 VLASLGSKQEILD
+370 VMASLGSKQEILD

-448 KPGIIK
+448 KPGILK
-454 VWNGKGWELL
+454 VWNGKDWELL
-464 IPDVESIKKETLD
+464 IPDVESIKKDTLE
-477 QVNKDIES
+477 QVNKDI
-485 AKTELNQKVQ
+485 KL
-495 SVEGKAQE
+495 
-503 IAGQIVDVQKQV
+503 
-515 NGKVDQTWVNTQLK
+515 
-529 DKADKSGV
+529 
-537 FTKEEINNGF
+537 TKEELNKKVEEAQEEATGQF
-547 IGKQIYETDKQG
+547 
-559 NVQKFKDINT
+559 NT
-569 SIGQTNEALTQKA
+569 VT
-582 EKSELKKTNEGLS
+582 EGLS
-595 QLEQKTNE
+595 KVTRTISDVQRDQGEIDKKVTKFEQDSEGFKTSIE
-603 IKTTA
+603 
-608 EGTKQTLTEL
+608 TLTKNSTDTTSKINTL
-618 KTQVDNTKVTVR
+618 VNDVDGNKRVISEVKESVANFNDDVR
-630 NLIRNSGDFN
+630 NLLVGSKSFDGALTTAQADNRWWLKSADKVKISKD
-640 KGWGVFQNISNLS
+640 VFQGNTVVETQSSWTALAYNFKDLVDRKVVKVGDKVTYSIFTRVKGLPDGQDLQQTFYFAPGATGIRPNKSTNQWQRVS
-653 VVDDAKFSK
+653 VSF
-662 ALQATVDNSTSNR
+662 TVTASM
-675 WPAMSSPIFVVN
+675 MSSPGTDN
-687 EDKEY
+687 ESHFRVEPDANPPAGCWYQQSSPQLIITIGNKEY
-692 ILAMWIKRETAGV
+692 SWR
-705 IGQLLKFIDS
+705 
-715 TGIESNPVVGKDT
+715 
-728 EIPAN
+728 
-733 TWYYY
+733 
-738 TQTFKA
+738 
-744 PKGSVQAYITPR
+744 
-756 IGTILPNIKFWIAQP
+756 
-771 MLTEGNTDVGWQPA
+771 PA
-785 PEDQVTTTDFT
+785 PED
-796 KKTVEIET
+796 
-804 TIEGINT
+804 
-811 TVSNVQNQQGKL
+811 L
-823 TERMTKSEQTAD
+823 AD
-835 GFKKSIESLTKNDT
+835 GNVLTK
-849 EISNKLNTVEQTVEG
+849 V
-864 TKKTISDVLQ
+864 
-874 TTSELKKTTTEITE
+874 TTEIIE
-888 KAGQISEKLISVE
+888 AAGKISEKLTKVE
-901 QKYDNM
+901 TKVNND
-907 KIGGQNFYKQKS
+907 K
-919 FGAAGGTTVKYDESN
+919 AGGRNLLLDSNTKYEKTDYLINPYSLTENFVAGEEYTFVIKGSVPQGQQFGIWQNGGSNNVGYATSVYANGITYVTFKAVATTSGNERRLNLYNYPNNATKATVEWVALYKGN
-934 KWWDIAIPAGASGSW
+934 KP
-949 KGILYTSKNA
+949 
-959 VLLVGRTYTISYE
+959 
-972 IYADEVIPTAID
+972 
-984 INNFGVTTV
+984 
-993 TGTND
+993 
-998 NDLVA
+998 
-1003 KRIMRTP
+1003 
-1010 KTIAGQWV
+1010 
-1018 KVSATF
+1018 
-1024 IMPDNITQDFY
+1024 QD
-1035 DNSVLGIG
+1035 
-1043 NGWTPTKITSIKIR
+1043 WTPAPE
-1057 NMQLEE
+1057 N
-1063 GNIPTSYRTPSEDQV
+1063 QV
-1078 TTDEFT
+1078 TNDEFT
-1084 KKTTDIVKSVDG
+1084 KKTTEIEKSVNG
-1096 IKENITKVEQNQTG
+1096 IKESIKTVEKTQVDFSQ
-1110 FDKRVAT
+1110 RVTT
-1117 VEKTADGIKQN
+1117 VEKTADGIKEN
-1128 VTSLQEIQTNQG
+1128 VTSLKEIQTKQG
-1140 KQLQE
+1140 TQLQE

-1183 WKNDTKYWI
+1183 WKNDTKYWV
-1192 LQSGTTRDTNVLY
+1192 LQSGTTRDTQVTY
-1205 KGCNTLRT
+1205 KGCNSLSVIT
-1213 ISTGNTADVYRGASH
+1213 TGNASNLYKGASH
-1228 ELINAGPGWNY
+1228 EYINAGPGWNY
-1239 VFSAYFYTDNKSSI
+1239 VFSAYFYTDNKASI
-1253 DSGAK
+1253 DAGAAIELQCYDVNNK
-1258 MELKCLDANGN
+1258 MIKSYL
-1269 VLKQYG
+1269 
-1275 QEITLT
+1275 QEITIS
-1281 QGMWVRH
+1281 QGTWIRT
-1288 HVFGLLVEGTKKVQ
+1288 HVAGLLVEGTKKVK
-1302 VQYWLRRN
+1302 VMFWVRKN
-1310 GRLWAAQP
+1310 GRLWMAQP

-1350 ATEDYT
+1350 ATKDYD

-1367 ANEKG
+1367 ATEKG

-1447 GIDTNLIRINGDK
+1447 GIDTNLIRIDGDK

-1562 IHPGNEYTAS
+1562 IHPGNEYTLS

-1584 KTGKPRIHVCCVKF
+1584 KTGKPRLQVCCVKF

-1606 LSEQKMD
+1606 WNEQKMD

-1646 KVCSANADMRQGTA
+1646 KVCSGNADMRQGTA

-1699 GVNNNIT
+1699 GVNNNIS

-1730 MQGINLGGGGFQQ
+1730 MQGVNLGGGGFQQ

-1750 DGNMGSGFYASTPS
+1750 DGNAGAGFYTSTPS